1 MSRAFQF
8 CSCLAVLLGWQ
19 SGVRAELPTPAASD
33 TATPSSAAGPASSA
47 GVPAPVSP
55 SPSAPEGA
63 APPPPL
69 ADSLQGEAKNDYEA
83 GHLLFDT
90 GDYPRALL
98 MFQNA
103 YQLSADPRLL
113 WNAAGCE
120 RNLQHY
126 VKASNLVRQLLASH
140 SVLVSPELAIRAQA
154 FLDAA
159 DPLSAP
165 LEVESNQANAEV
177 YLDDELLGT
186 PELASHTRVDL
197 GTHRL
202 VVKERGF
209 QPFTQTL
216 TVTSSAK
223 VHVTALLRALAV
235 PLPVPAPKPLG
246 SARAEHSAALPL
258 WVWVAG
264 GGVVLAA
271 GIVTAG
277 YFIFKPSPAPQP
289 VSGSIATWRF

>member
-1 MSRAFQF
+1 
-8 CSCLAVLLGWQ
+8 V
-19 SGVRAELPTPAASD
+19 P
-33 TATPSSAAGPASSA
+33 PAS
-47 GVPAPVSP
+47 
-55 SPSAPEGA
+55 
-63 APPPPL
+63 L
-69 ADSLQGEAKNDYEA
+69 ADSLQGEARNDYDA
-83 GHLLFDT
+83 GRLLFDS
-90 GDYPRALL
+90 GDYSRALL

-103 YQLSADPRLL
+103 YQLTADPRLL

-140 SVLVSPELAIRAQA
+140 SVLVSPELTIRAQA

-159 DPLSAP
+159 EPLSAP
-165 LEVESNQANAEV
+165 LEVESNQPTSEV

-186 PELASHTRVDL
+186 PELASQTRVDL
-197 GTHRL
+197 GAHRL

-235 PLPVPAPKPLG
+235 PMPVLAPKSHVSG
-246 SARAEHSAALPL
+246 RAEHASALPV

-264 GGVVLAA
+264 SGVALA

-277 YFIFKPSPAPQP
+277 YLIFKPSPAPQP
-289 VSGSIATWRF
+289 VSGSITTWRF